1 MTWQAL
7 PRPALAVKVWPG
19 AGLRRQALLYEG
31 PPNEGSVV
39 KQTSILIA
47 VLVLLLPDAA
57 LAAGDAHLGAR
68 LPVWSVLPFAGL
80 LLSIALFPLLAQHF
94 WESNLHKAVV
104 ALVFGVPTALYV
116 WFQDHHLVLHELHE
130 YVSFIVLLGAL
141 FIISGGLVLRGD
153 IKASPEVNTLFLG
166 IGAVLANFIGTTGA
180 SMVLIR
186 PVLRTNSQRRNVLH
200 IPVFFIF
207 VVANMGGML
216 TPLGDPPLF
225 LGYLRGVP
233 FFWTLKLTPI
243 WAIGVGI
250 VLAVFYVWDRRAY
263 SKEQPVDLQRDVTEK
278 VPLSLTGKWNLLLLG
293 GVLVGVFLPSPWREI
308 VMAAMAGLSI
318 IITPRDL
325 RAENGFTYHPI
336 TEVAVLFIGIFLAM
350 IPALAILQARG
361 GELGMTKP
369 WQFFWS
375 TGILSSFLDN
385 APTYLTFMS
394 LAQGLGM
401 ARQIAG
407 MPTIMLEAISAGAV
421 FMGANSYIGNGP
433 NFMVKAIADEAN
445 IRMPNFFAY
454 MALAAMIL
462 WPIFI
467 GVTLVFFSG
476 AAPS

>member
-1 MTWQAL
+1 VAN
-7 PRPALAVKVWPG
+7 A
-19 AGLRRQALLYEG
+19 
-31 PPNEGSVV
+31 
-39 KQTSILIA
+39 TSILVA
-47 VLVLLLPDAA
+47 VLALLWPATA
-57 LAAGDAHLGAR
+57 LAGDAHLGAH

-80 LLSIALFPLLAQHF
+80 LLSIAIFPLLAQHW
-94 WESNLHKAVV
+94 WESNLHKAII
-104 ALVFGVPTALYV
+104 ALVFGIPTALYI
-116 WFQDHHLVLHELHE
+116 WFQDYHLVLHELHE
-130 YVSFIVLLGAL
+130 YTSFIVLLGAL

-153 IKASPEVNTLFLG
+153 IKASPETNTLFLA

-186 PVLRTNSQRRNVLH
+186 PVLRTNSQRRKVLH

-250 VLAVFYVWDRRAY
+250 VLAVFYVWDRLAY
-263 SKEQPVDLQRDVTEK
+263 SKEQPTDLHRDVTEK
-278 VPLSLTGKWNLLLLG
+278 VPLALVGRWNLLLLG
-293 GVLVGVFLPSPWREI
+293 GVLFGVFLPSPWREI
-308 VMAAMAGLSI
+308 VMAVMAGVSI
-318 IITPRDL
+318 VITPRAL
-325 RAENGFTYHPI
+325 RKENGFTYHPI

-350 IPALAILQARG
+350 IPALVILQARG
-361 GELGMTKP
+361 GELGMTQP
-369 WQFFWS
+369 WQFFWA

-401 ARQIAG
+401 ARQIVG
-407 MPTIMLEAISAGAV
+407 MPTIMLKSISAGAV

-454 MALAAMIL
+454 MVLAAIIL
-462 WPIFI
+462 WPVFL
-467 GVTLVFFSG
+467 GVTLIFFAG
-476 AAPS
+476 AAPG